1 MQEQGLNLNPV
12 LGYSLKFGGQVY
24 DRFGNRDRNG
34 NASTRER
41 LEDGTEGRRKQ
52 YIISALITAMT
63 DNTKDRLP
71 IKLGLSRSGLAV
83 VTMMTAMNVPIETSA
98 LLMNHPTIRE
108 AYKKES
114 RAPIGEFNV
123 VDFIEERM
131 RVLKA
136 IGAEYGLADAK
147 EFGSA
152 AVNQNSLYDALKN
165 PLVKFENEKELK
177 SELDKAKEDN
187 AELVTREQILRD
199 YSILEEF
206 KKANK
211 ISQFLRPIGDLMNLA
226 KGFGVDSEAL
236 AKINK
241 AREDLKLDYTD
252 SEIGALPV
260 DKAPVVDMR
269 KVFTKDRWQTK
280 MLEIFDEFAG
290 SLLPKVF
297 LNESVPY
304 KNILESM
311 FANMSKLTKEDRAA
325 IDKDLLSYVTLKGYM
340 HWLTQNEKTIL
351 GTPDNALIYPEEGK
365 KDIVDVYDQL
375 VELNGG
381 KYNYFLDGFVKPE
394 KATDPG
400 NKTGI
405 SMLSSNTLTPL
416 NESRKMDVQNG
427 FRELFADPITRSLAM
442 RVLNYMIVKDGLQ
455 PVYKSLIS
463 AVSPE
468 MLAEYLDTLP
478 TTIEALASMSDSEVR
493 RAFGMSFRDMKMEFL
508 KNYTLHPKTARL
520 MPKKSI
526 SNDLVFNGKSK
537 ITQSTAPLTKQ
548 RVEANPNKLFVIFDN
563 EARNGSANSKEVRD
577 AENVFRITIKKN
589 ATNNESDFF
598 TGTEENAAILKLNND
613 VELLKELSDAYDEII
628 IQNEVDSA
636 ELDGLSKFSG
646 TLYDDLIS
654 TMKSNFKYKLTGL
667 EKEDITAEREQV
679 NTKAK
684 SKPLYVSDQFDRAT
698 ITVDLYKGITAAPK
712 FEEGQA
718 FIQRKLA
725 DKKVK
730 SKVSKNE
737 VAIRSTFKIEEVEN
751 EVPLVIF
758 PQNIALKID
767 GKLRY
772 FQLVRHA
779 GPAYG
784 NIGENLSATTAMG
797 TFAQYIEVDVMGSAA
812 QTPIGFIFGNRDS
825 NNKVKNTVAKANETE
840 DSTPNQTGLNTSKT
854 DVDYKYGELPTL
866 DQILLDKYNN
876 FMGKDKVSIEQYAQT
891 PVAKNI
897 IKEYLDQIETGDI
910 TFENGEIKIE
920 SKETP
925 TKEVEEIDPTT
936 QPTQQTSEVKGG
948 VQELFDSN
956 PELADIGSQEQY
968 SQYLDS
974 IFPDSKVK
982 DIVYH
987 GTDAQFDKFDNLLG
1001 KLSNQSLE
1009 FTDSPQ
1015 NALFFT
1021 SDKNDAENY
1030 GKVIIPAILKISNP
1044 LLIEPDTES
1053 DVIPKDGTQYRFKDS
1068 KKNVPAKFLAS
1079 PSKEEINK
1087 IKRNRKDSI
1096 VIDNNFEIGLKYRIV
1111 FEPEQIH
1118 ILGNKQD
1125 IEGFKEFVTQPIQ
1138 TTEVEIE
1145 DVVDSILTIN
1155 TEPAENADE
1164 GISSNEGME
1173 KLEEFYNGLTLPQKL
1188 SLQKAGIANLAEL
1201 EKESKKDLYNNID
1214 DFIDQLKQC
1223 F

>member
-1 MQEQGLNLNPV
+1 MQEEGLNLNPA
-12 LGYSLKFGGQVY
+12 LGYALKFGGQVY
-24 DRFGNRDRNG
+24 DRFGNIDKDG
-34 NASTRER
+34 KPSTRER

-63 DNTKDRLP
+63 DNAKERLAA
-71 IKLGLSRSGLAV
+71 KLGLSRSGLAV
-83 VTMMTAMNVPIETSA
+83 VTMMTAMNVPIKTSV
-98 LLMNHPTIRE
+98 LLMNHPTVRE
-108 AYKKES
+108 AYKRES

-123 VDFIEERM
+123 LDFIEERM
-131 RVLKA
+131 DVLKT
-136 IGAEYGLADAK
+136 IGVEYGLADDK
-147 EFGSA
+147 EFGST
-152 AVNQNSLYDALKN
+152 AVNQKSLYDAIKD
-165 PLVKFENEKELK
+165 PLIKFESEEELK
-177 SELDKAKEDN
+177 GELDKAKKDN
-187 AELVTREQILRD
+187 AELVSRKQILRD
-199 YSILEEF
+199 YSILSEF
-206 KKANK
+206 KNANK

-241 AREDLKLDYTD
+241 AREDLKLDYTN
-252 SEIGALPV
+252 SEIAALPV
-260 DKAPVVDMR
+260 NKAPVVDLR

-311 FANMSKLTKEDRAA
+311 FANMGGLKKEDRAA

-340 HWLTQNEKTIL
+340 HWLTQNEKTVL

-375 VELNGG
+375 VELNGDR
-381 KYNYFLDGFVKPE
+381 YNYFLDGFVKPE

-537 ITQSTAPLTKQ
+537 ITQSKTPLTKQ
-548 RVEANPNKLFVIFDN
+548 RVQANPNKLFVIFDN

-598 TGTEENAAILKLNND
+598 TGTEENAAILRLNND

-636 ELDGLSKFSG
+636 ELEGLSKFSG

-654 TMKSNFKYKLTGL
+654 TMKNNFKYKLTGL
-667 EKEDITAEREQV
+667 EKEDITAEKKQV

-712 FEEGQA
+712 FEEGQT

-730 SKVSKNE
+730 SKVDKNE
-737 VAIRSTFKIEEVEN
+737 AGISSIFKIEEVEN

-758 PQNIALKID
+758 PQNIGLKID

-784 NIGENLSATTAMG
+784 NIGENLSATTVMG
-797 TFAQYIEVDVMGSAA
+797 TFAQYIEVEIMGSPA

-825 NNKVKNTVAKANETE
+825 NSKVKNTVAQANETE
-840 DSTPNQTGLNTSKT
+840 DNSLDKIGQNKSI
-854 DVDYKYGELPTL
+854 DVDYEYGELPTL

-876 FMGKDKVSIEQYAQT
+876 FIGKDKMSIEQYAQT
-891 PVAKNI
+891 PAAKNI
-897 IKEYLDQIETGDI
+897 IKEYLDQIETGDV

-920 SKETP
+920 AKETP
-925 TKEVEEIDPTT
+925 TKEVEEVEPTIK
-936 QPTQQTSEVKGG
+936 PTQQ
-948 VQELFDSN
+948 
-956 PELADIGSQEQY
+956 
-968 SQYLDS
+968 
-974 IFPDSKVK
+974 
-982 DIVYH
+982 
-987 GTDAQFDKFDNLLG
+987 
-1001 KLSNQSLE
+1001 
-1009 FTDSPQ
+1009 
-1015 NALFFT
+1015 
-1021 SDKNDAENY
+1021 
-1030 GKVIIPAILKISNP
+1030 
-1044 LLIEPDTES
+1044 
-1053 DVIPKDGTQYRFKDS
+1053 
-1068 KKNVPAKFLAS
+1068 AS
-1079 PSKEEINK
+1079 
-1087 IKRNRKDSI
+1087 
-1096 VIDNNFEIGLKYRIV
+1096 
-1111 FEPEQIH
+1111 
-1118 ILGNKQD
+1118 
-1125 IEGFKEFVTQPIQ
+1125 
-1138 TTEVEIE
+1138 EIE
-1145 DVVDSILTIN
+1145 TEGVVDSLLTIN
-1155 TEPAENADE
+1155 TESTENADE

-1188 SLQKAGIANLAEL
+1188 SLQKAGITNLAEL